1 MTAEEA
7 EKAGLRRMAIQEKA
21 AVKKPKA
28 ARGAKKAGAE
38 PARPAQF
45 RFLTELINDRRPV
58 AIFLINGL
66 KLEGTVASFDD
77 YAILLEGEMA
87 DHVYKHAISTIQ
99 PLASPVAKAPSRA
112 KAAPKRAE
120 PEPQFI
126 IREPEHKPKQPTI
139 VVRPKRRV
147 IKRDAE

>member
-1 MTAEEA
+1 M
-7 EKAGLRRMAIQEKA
+7 
-21 AVKKPKA
+21 
-28 ARGAKKAGAE
+28 
-38 PARPAQF
+38 
-45 RFLTELINDRRPV
+45 TELINERRPV

-87 DHVYKHAISTIQ
+87 DHVYKHAISTNQ

-147 IKRDAE
+147 IKRDVE